1 MNAAT
6 HPRLLYL
13 PALLVVCALASGCVS
28 RDMTDLENRVSEVLA
43 RKGGKIEPLP
53 PIKPYERYLYQAG
66 ELNLRDP
73 FQSFAAASKEV
84 EQVDKITDA
93 KQQEYANEIL
103 THNREELENHELD
116 ALRMVGVMEDTDDLW
131 GIVRDPEG
139 VVHRVQV
146 GNYVGRNFGKI
157 INIQED
163 RIDIREIT
171 RDAQGRYE
179 EREASL
185 ALAEQ

>member
-1 MNAAT
+1 
-6 HPRLLYL
+6 
-13 PALLVVCALASGCVS
+13 
-28 RDMTDLENRVSEVLA
+28 
-43 RKGGKIEPLP
+43 
-53 PIKPYERYLYQAG
+53 
-66 ELNLRDP
+66 
-73 FQSFAAASKEV
+73 
-84 EQVDKITDA
+84 
-93 KQQEYANEIL
+93 
-103 THNREELENHELD
+103 
-116 ALRMVGVMEDTDDLW
+116 MVGVMEDTDDLW

>member
-1 MNAAT
+1 MKFASNRILGVAA
-6 HPRLLYL
+6 
-13 PALLVVCALASGCVS
+13 CACLSVTLSGCVN
-28 RDMTDLENRVSEVLA
+28 RDMSDLENYASDILSRP
-43 RKGGKIEPLP
+43 GGRIEPLP
-53 PIKPYERYLYQAG
+53 PIKPYERYLYAAG
-66 ELNLRDP
+66 EQGLRDP
-73 FQSFAAASKEV
+73 FRSFFRPEPEV
-84 EQVDKITDA
+84 APTDPGDDPEQRRIAT
-93 KQQEYANEIL
+93 EIL